1 MDQREIGLS
10 WPIDSETLFDRC
22 GNDLDNQLS
31 YLLNFRADS
40 IAADCE
46 IVRKQLLGGNSCV
59 SLLGHSY
66 GGFCSISYLS
76 LYPKS
81 VKKVIIGGGIPPL
94 KCTPDDVYA
103 VTYRKTAERNGAYY
117 RRYPEDV
124 GIVHDICGFLS
135 HQNVKL
141 PNGGTLSVDRFQ
153 HFGITFGSTGGS
165 DAFHQLVMKLHY
177 QIRNFGKIL
186 YGTKVDI
193 QNGTSFDTHI
203 LYFLFQEAIYCEGQ
217 TASNWAAERLRH
229 GVEKNF
235 DYATLIKSEG
245 FTKDD
250 IKSAVF
256 FTGEMVYRSMYEDY
270 AELRR
275 LKPIAEALHRYKD
288 WSTLYNKEAL
298 AENKVPAVAATYVDD
313 QYVDFG
319 LSMSAEGKIAGLK
332 QHITSEFLHNG
343 LLASPEVVLPKLFG
357 LLEDDVI

>member
-1 MDQREIGLS
+1 MQQIDWYHIKELDVTTLKFQVPLNHKSLSSGEITICGRLVKKWVSKDQPLIPENVNLMFYLQGGPGFGCDPPLIYSGLVKEVLDRGFQFFLLDQREIGLS

-103 VTYRKTAERNGAYY
+103 VTYRKTAERNVAYY
-117 RRYPEDV
+117 KRYPEDV

-153 HFGITFGSTGGS
+153 HF
-165 DAFHQLVMKLHY
+165 
-177 QIRNFGKIL
+177 
-186 YGTKVDI
+186 
-193 QNGTSFDTHI
+193 
-203 LYFLFQEAIYCEGQ
+203 
-217 TASNWAAERLRH
+217 
-229 GVEKNF
+229 
-235 DYATLIKSEG
+235 
-245 FTKDD
+245 
-250 IKSAVF
+250 
-256 FTGEMVYRSMYEDY
+256 
-270 AELRR
+270 
-275 LKPIAEALHRYKD
+275 
-288 WSTLYNKEAL
+288 
-298 AENKVPAVAATYVDD
+298 
-313 QYVDFG
+313 
-319 LSMSAEGKIAGLK
+319 
-332 QHITSEFLHNG
+332 
-343 LLASPEVVLPKLFG
+343 
-357 LLEDDVI
+357 